1 MVSAKKFKRGPKPQV
16 FHHAAVAQWLERH
29 AHNVEVVGSSPIG
42 GTPLFTHLLYDL
54 SFLHLMPGIPS
65 CDDLP
70 FDLQERFLRLEEIL
84 RILRPQYD
92 AALHKVRQA
101 QQEAATAI
109 SAFLDKQGLSY
120 TFEKSDSPFTID
132 PMSANVDGVHGQL
145 IVQGVVEKKLAE
157 RIGVTVQQAG
167 LDVID
172 RFAELKAV
180 FAAYGPIAH
189 DSVMKY
195 SRIDVIGGENP
206 KAHEA
211 VVFVIGRS
219 AYEVSARVDFDKG
232 DVGLQSIAGDPQ
244 YILSDEAR
252 SQIFIDHAH
261 CEHNT
266 YLISHPSRYIDFDDL
281 CRHVVDI
288 LIDRCFGYRAA
299 IETKEAIDAAGV
311 PVDLFGG
318 ISKRSGTN

>member
-1 MVSAKKFKRGPKPQV
+1 MQDHF
-16 FHHAAVAQWLERH
+16 AVA
-29 AHNVEVVGSSPIG
+29 
-42 GTPLFTHLLYDL
+42 
-54 SFLHLMPGIPS
+54 
-65 CDDLP
+65 DLP
-70 FDLQERFLRLEEIL
+70 SDPQERFLRLEEIF
-84 RILRPQYD
+84 RILRPQYNVV
-92 AALHKVRQA
+92 LHKVRRA
-101 QQEAATAI
+101 QQEAAATI

-120 TFEKSDSPFTID
+120 TFEKSDSPFDID
-132 PMSANVDGVHGQL
+132 PTSTNIAGVHGQL

-157 RIGVTVQQAG
+157 RIGITVQQAG
-167 LDVID
+167 LDVTD

-180 FAAYGPIAH
+180 FAAYGPIAY

-232 DVGLQSIAGDPQ
+232 DMELQSIAGDPQ
-244 YILSDEAR
+244 YLLSDEAR

-261 CEHNT
+261 CKHNT

-281 CRHVVDI
+281 CRHVIDI
-288 LIDRCFGYRAA
+288 IIDRCPGYCTAL
-299 IETKEAIDAAGV
+299 ETKEAIDAAGV

-318 ISKRSGTN
+318 ISKRSGIN